1 MKKILAL
8 LLVVGLLSTVGAED
22 KEKITLKGWGD
33 LLFKALDGTVQG
45 TKEYQKEQW
54 KEGKEKVKDLG
65 SSIANFFGIFWDS
78 EDEDEKDWNE
88 ADEEI
93 KGDE

>member
-33 LLFKALDGTVQG
+33 LLFKALDGKVKS
-45 TKEYQKEQW
+45 TKEYQKEKW
-54 KEGKEKVKDLG
+54 NEGKEQVKDLG
-65 SSIANFFGIFWDS
+65 SSIADFFGFLTPK
-78 EDEDEKDWNE
+78 EDDEKEWNE
-88 ADEEI
+88 IDKERE
-93 KGDE
+93 GDE